1 MLVVPQLDPRFVG
14 RPCPHL
20 TAAESIAYLG
30 DPPLLPCVQ
39 RGDIAAWDGD
49 GQAWTSGARMRQ
61 MAFLRRI
68 HSVVRHDVVALVATY
83 LVSTWI
89 SKHDILKKS

>member
-1 MLVVPQLDPRFVG
+1 MLVVPQLGPRFVG

-30 DPPLLPCVQ
+30 KTSLLPYVQ
-39 RGDIAAWDGD
+39 RGNIAAWDGD
-49 GQAWTSGARMRQ
+49 GQAWTLGARMRQ

-83 LVSTWI
+83 LVGTWI
-89 SKHDILKKS
+89 SKHDIFEKP